1 MDMTSHVTK
10 SEYLIKVLD
19 DIDKFMLGQGNSN
32 GK

>member
-10 SEYLIKVLD
+10 CEYLIKVLD